1 MEILKKILSFDI
13 FPFICRLISV
23 SLFAVAIYIIGFPPN
38 ESIGSTSITF
48 LILSIFFLLL
58 PIASKIS
65 LGKII
70 TFERQVDQVKNEVK
84 EFKTET
90 REFLSVY
97 SNMIT
102 AISNTMNQTINVN
115 LPGQEEAQKA
125 KEDLDST
132 IENQEETSSLED
144 EVYNYIS
151 QAGNDINFAL
161 AKLRMDLE
169 RTLRELVEKEQVT
182 SDLENIKGKFMS
194 ARQLFREFTVQYP
207 KYKDMHSSFDYILK
221 ICNAGIH
228 GHNVSEKYAYEDIYM
243 GLKMIKELNKIK
255 EIYSGGNY

>member
-13 FPFICRLISV
+13 FPFICRLISAA
-23 SLFAVAIYIIGFPPN
+23 LFSGAIYIVGFPPN
-38 ESIGSTSITF
+38 ESIGSTSSTF
-48 LILSIFFLLL
+48 LVLSIFFLLL
-58 PIASKIS
+58 PIANKIS

-70 TFERQVDQVKNEVK
+70 TFERQVDQVKSEIK

-115 LPGQEEAQKA
+115 LPGQEEAEKA

-132 IENQEETSSLED
+132 IEDPEETSSLED
-144 EVYNYIS
+144 EVYNFIF

-169 RTLRELVEKEQVT
+169 RTLRELVGKEFIA
-182 SDLENIKGKFMS
+182 SDIDNSKGKFMS
-194 ARQLFREFTVQYP
+194 ARQLFRKFTAQYP
-207 KYKDMHSSFDYILK
+207 KYDDMHGSFDYILK

-228 GHNVSEKYAYEDIYM
+228 GQNVSEKYAHEAIFM
-243 GLKMIKELNKIK
+243 GIKMIKEINKIK
-255 EIYSGGNY
+255 EINF